1 MKFDILN
8 SLQSSDHLLYI
19 TTSSDYI
26 VEEISGPIQ
35 SVLGYLPSDI
45 IGTTYSVD
53 YEQGSTYTR
62 KSKKEQNIQFKCI
75 LKTKLEN
82 HGYLYIEKPI
92 PNSSQNG
99 SVPLPSFTL
108 TIPNNAHTD
117 NHTQHSNHTQQSQNY
132 DILYHLDS
140 EIRNPLS
147 GIDSTTQL
155 LLNSLE
161 MLQTQ
166 SQSDIYNSTSS
177 NNGCTCGKA
186 TNSGNNLSQFY
197 TVLEQVTE
205 DVEYMMYCAK
215 YIRSILS
222 NQIDLPRLK
231 SGAIHLQPSNVYL
244 AKDIISPIMMML
256 YSQKSE
262 NVRVDIDCDDSLRI
276 NADSYRLSQLLESL
290 LGVYDMYVY
299 MMCYMYYK
307 LLLLVLY
314 VYP

>member
-1 MKFDILN
+1 MKFDVLN

-92 PNSSQNG
+92 PNSPQNG

-108 TIPNNAHTD
+108 TIPHNAHTD
-117 NHTQHSNHTQQSQNY
+117 NHTQHNNHTQQQSQNY

-290 LGVYDMYVY
+290 LGVYIYV
-299 MMCYMYYK
+299 
-307 LLLLVLY
+307 
-314 VYP
+314 